1 MQTFNTLFQGTLNE
15 LTQLLQCC
23 SSRKAIPHPR
33 NISLSLYIFIY
44 IKIEL
49 ILYPSHYLFWNCNL
63 FQTDNVFPPCSG
75 ILITVTMVA
84 GATP

>member
-49 ILYPSHYLFWNCNL
+49 ILYPSHYLFWNCN
-63 FQTDNVFPPCSG
+63 T
-75 ILITVTMVA
+75 
-84 GATP
+84 ATPQQ

>member
-49 ILYPSHYLFWNCNL
+49 ILYPSHYLFWNCNHH
-63 FQTDNVFPPCSG
+63 
-75 ILITVTMVA
+75 VTISISD
-84 GATP
+84 